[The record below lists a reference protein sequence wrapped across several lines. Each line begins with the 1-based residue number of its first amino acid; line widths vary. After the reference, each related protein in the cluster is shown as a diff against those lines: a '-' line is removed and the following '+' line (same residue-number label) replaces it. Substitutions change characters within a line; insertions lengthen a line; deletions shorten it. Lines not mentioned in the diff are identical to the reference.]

1 MKRRLCAATAVML
14 CLSFLFLSACA
25 NRSGVQVNGT
35 PIDKGIVLY
44 FTDEARREQPDADD
58 AVLLEAANRKIAE
71 YVAVNSVFADRM
83 LALTTA
89 EKSEVSQTVNAL
101 WRLFGNYYTELGVS
115 KQDLQKI
122 ETAKAYKD
130 AVMADY
136 YAPDGDEPVAE
147 ETLKS
152 YFNENY
158 IAFKSITGFLTTA
171 DNSGNAVSLTDA
183 EKTALV
189 SSFEKMAANI
199 NGGSSVEEQ
208 ASKADNTTANT
219 DTVVIS
225 RANTNYPSD
234 FFGQVA
240 AIENGSA
247 KAFTTGD
254 YIFVV
259 QREDITDAER
269 NLFATYRTDCL
280 KTLKGEAFEQVLDA
294 WVSAY
299 TVER

>member
-1 MKRRLCAATAVML
+1 MKRGFCTVTAGILCF
-14 CLSFLFLSACA
+14 CLLFLSACS

-44 FTDEARREQPDADD
+44 FKDEARKTQPDADD
-58 AVLLEAANRKIAE
+58 AALLEAANRKIAE
-71 YVAVNSVFADRM
+71 YVAVNSVFADRD

-89 EKSEVSQTVNAL
+89 EKAEISQTVNAL

-115 KQDLQKI
+115 KQDLLKI
-122 ETAKAYKD
+122 ETSKAYKD
-130 AVMADY
+130 AVMVDY
-136 YAPDGDEPVAE
+136 YAADGDEPVAE
-147 ETLKS
+147 ETLKN

-158 IAFKSITGFLTTA
+158 IAFQSITGFLTTA
-171 DNSGNAVSLTDA
+171 DNNGNAVPLSDA
-183 EKTALV
+183 EETALAA
-189 SSFEKMAANI
+189 SFEKIAASI
-199 NGGSSVEEQ
+199 NDGSSIEAQ
-208 ASKADNTTANT
+208 ASAVENTTANT

-225 RANTNYPSD
+225 RSNTSYPSD
-234 FFGQVA
+234 FFAQVA

-259 QREDITDAER
+259 QREDITDAQR

-280 KTLKGEAFEQVLDA
+280 KTLKGEAFEQVLDT
-294 WVSAY
+294 WVGAY